1 MRVLFTTWAWP
12 SHFYPMVSI
21 AWALR
26 TAGHDVR
33 IASQPALMDTIMR
46 AGLPAVVTGAD
57 FDIVG
62 YHRREL
68 ASLRV
73 EQQNPPG
80 PADWDAAK
88 RRRVQKSFAQF
99 VEIARLMAGDLLTFA
114 QTWRPD
120 LIVHDPLTYAGP
132 LVARLLG
139 VPSARNLFGPDF
151 TYDTRHLEAEAMAP
165 LLAEYGV
172 SDLDTVGR
180 LTIDPCPP
188 GLQYPADIPR
198 RLVRY
203 VPYNGLSRIPDW
215 LLEKPDKRRICVI
228 WGTTTTKFSQEH
240 AMRLPFVVD
249 AVASM
254 GTEVVLAVTPDQL
267 ELFDSMPDGV
277 RVADSVPLDVLLPT
291 CDAIVH
297 QGGAGTTLNSALHGV
312 PQLMVVQ
319 TPDQVVNA
327 IPVERS
333 GAGTYLVPKETS
345 RDSVLA
351 HAAKVLD
358 DPSCREAAH
367 LLRAQMLEQPPPSGI
382 VADLERFARE
392 GTAS

>member
-12 SHFYPMVSI
+12 SHFYPMVPI

-33 IASQPALMDTIMR
+33 IASQPALMDTITR
-46 AGLPAVVTGAD
+46 SGLPAVVTGAD

-73 EQQNPPG
+73 EQQDPPG
-80 PADWDAAK
+80 PADWDAGK
-88 RRRVQKSFAQF
+88 RQRVQKSFAQF
-99 VEIARLMAGDLLTFA
+99 VEIARLMAGDLLDFTR
-114 QTWRPD
+114 TWRPD

-132 LVARLLG
+132 LVGMLAG
-139 VPSARNLFGPDF
+139 VPTVRNLFGPDF
-151 TYDTRHLEAEAMAP
+151 TYDTRHLEAGAMAP
-165 LLAEYGV
+165 LLDEYGV
-172 SDLDTVGR
+172 SELDTVGP

-203 VPYNGLSRIPDW
+203 VPYNGLSRIPGW
-215 LLEKPDKRRICVI
+215 ALEQPEKRRICVI

-249 AVASM
+249 AVAST

-267 ELFDSMPDGV
+267 ELFSSIPDGV

-351 HAAKVLD
+351 HVAKVLD
-358 DPSCREAAH
+358 DPSCREAAQ
-367 LLRAQMLEQPPPSGI
+367 LLRGQMLEQPPPSGI
-382 VADLERFARE
+382 VAELERFASE
-392 GTAS
+392 GTGS